1 MTHRQPRKSP
11 DKRFD
16 YTDKNLNCFSIFKI
30 NYVYLEELRALG
42 LTINISPIVELTT
55 TICTTIS
62 ELKQLFFP
70 QLFVLVYSNTVYKRN
85 KCCFSTSTCLV
96 SETVD
101 KSYQLYKQFG
111 KNNFGRDYIQGGW
124 DREGGGGGELGSK
137 RGRGEKVGQKRM
149 ERRDRETERV

>member
-42 LTINISPIVELTT
+42 LPINISPIVELTS
-55 TICTTIS
+55 TICTTTS

-85 KCCFSTSTCLV
+85 KCCFSTSACLV

-111 KNNFGRDYIQGGW
+111 KNNFGPDYIQGGVGQGGRRRGRVGLEE
-124 DREGGGGGELGSK
+124 REGGKGGTEKDGEA
-137 RGRGEKVGQKRM
+137 
-149 ERRDRETERV
+149 